1 MLTFEMKKV
10 KSLSMPVLVE
20 GIDQGQLKFKFVIES
35 DGVDYGF
42 PAEQGGDNIKFI
54 IPPLE
59 NIVKTIS
66 EGIYNAKLEVSALTE
81 GDRGFF
87 MQPWAEEIRVKQSV
101 SVEVA
106 PVEEDLKEEV
116 LEKKVKLKITSIF
129 TEEDSEPNVDEECD
143 KDKTKNKVN
152 KNSKLRNKFK

>member
-20 GIDQGQLKFKFVIES
+20 GIDKGQLKFKFVIEA

-42 PAEQGGDNIKFI
+42 PAEQGGDNVKFV

-59 NIVKTIS
+59 TVVKSIN
-66 EGIYNAKLEVSALTE
+66 EGIYKAKLEVSALTE

-87 MQPWAEEIRVKQSV
+87 MQPWAEEIKVKQSV

-106 PVEEDLKEEV
+106 PMAEDLKEDV
-116 LEKKVKLKITSIF
+116 VPEKKVKLKITSIF
-129 TEEDSEPNVDEECD
+129 TEEDSDPVEEEKVCPEE
-143 KDKTKNKVN
+143 KVN
-152 KNSKLRNKFK
+152 KNKNKKFRDKMK